1 MRKGWSPVC
10 LLCITALPCAAQF
23 MTSLQPETVQ
33 AFEAYVKHV
42 EADLDQRWSG
52 KQPFLSVDGNPS
64 ERAKVLAGDFWIH
77 PGNPQ
82 TPISIH
88 DGLIHDWVGAIF
100 IPHVTMQKVLDVLQN
115 FDRHQQVYTEVKRSK
130 LLKRDGNDI
139 TGFWRLERK
148 QSVVTVVLDV
158 TQEVHWKEVAP
169 GKWRCRAYTIN
180 ISEVQRAGT
189 PQEKILPPGQ
199 GRGFLWRL
207 DAYWSLEAT
216 NGGVLAEC
224 RTLSLSRD
232 IPAVLAW
239 AIKPFLQTVPR
250 DSLAG
255 TLRHTR
261 DAAEQ

>member
-1 MRKGWSPVC
+1 MPKTLAIVL
-10 LLCITALPCAAQF
+10 LLCIAALPCAAQF

-33 AFEAYVKHV
+33 EFEAYVKRV
-42 EADLDQRWSG
+42 EAELDQRWSG
-52 KQPFLSVDGNPS
+52 KQPFLSVDGNAS
-64 ERAKVLAGDFWIH
+64 ERAKVLARDLWIH

-82 TPISIH
+82 NPISIR
-88 DGLIHDWVGAIF
+88 GGSVHDWVSAVF
-100 IPHVTMQKVLDVLQN
+100 IPHVSMQKVLDILQN
-115 FDRHQQVYTEVKRSK
+115 FDRHHQVYTEIKSSK
-130 LLKRDGNDI
+130 LLKRNGNDI

-148 QSVVTVVLDV
+148 QSGVTVVLDV
-158 TQEVHWKEVAP
+158 TQEAHWKEIAP
-169 GKWRCRAYTIN
+169 GKWICRAHTTS
-180 ISEVQRAGT
+180 ISEVQHAGT

-207 DAYWSLEAT
+207 YAYWSLES
-216 NGGVLAEC
+216 NEGGVLAEC

-239 AIKPFLQTVPR
+239 AIKPFLQTIPR
-250 DSLAG
+250 ESLAG